1 MPLKASPD
9 THIITRKVH
18 ASLPLMER
26 KMYRCIQT
34 IIERGGTGNQYVS
47 VHNKN
52 FPGNNLGGV
61 TIGAAK
67 GEAVHRGYVSVNNSF
82 TPGVISKRYRVTK
95 KGFSAYI
102 ANSSMRIVKEALE
115 GPQGYPDASLEESII
130 GESLQDI
137 ELSSEYTKGWKVRSE
152 FNIERF
158 YRTYRQAKEGKV
170 RFKTDE
176 QGRIYHCLTNL
187 NKDYRK
193 YLSFDGHGGEPM
205 VEVDIK
211 TSNPVMLL
219 KGGFVHPKEKY
230 LWATWIH
237 QGVFYEQLTSQNT
250 HRNSAKR
257 YINAVF
263 NGSTGKIRSQ
273 VSKHF
278 PMTMKGID
286 KSTGLELMKMESYVM
301 NKALVIFKDDFP
313 LIRLH
318 DAILCS
324 SNYAQLVAGYFNYI
338 GLPTNYASCSLEAL
352 MEPLC
357 LSS

>member
-1 MPLKASPD
+1 MPLKTSPD

-18 ASLPLMER
+18 ASLPLKER

-47 VHNKN
+47 VHNKS

-61 TIGAAK
+61 TVGAAK
-67 GEAVHRGYVSVNNSF
+67 GEAVLRGYVSVNNKY

-95 KGFSAYI
+95 KGFKAYM
-102 ANSSMRIVKEALE
+102 ANSSMRVVEEPLE
-115 GPQGYPDASLEESII
+115 GYQGYPEASLEESII
-130 GESLQDI
+130 GESLQGI
-137 ELSSEYTKGWKVRSE
+137 ELSSEFTKGWKVRSE

-158 YRTYRQAKEGKV
+158 YRAYRLAKEGKV
-170 RFKTDE
+170 RFKTDD

-187 NKDYRK
+187 SKNYRK
-193 YLSFDGHGGEPM
+193 YISLDGNGGKPLA
-205 VEVDIK
+205 EVDIK

-219 KGGFVHPKEKY
+219 KGGFVHPKEKD
-230 LWATWIH
+230 LWAAWIH
-237 QGVFYEQLTSQNT
+237 KGVFYERLTTGNT
-250 HRNSAKR
+250 SRNSAKR
-257 YINAVF
+257 YINSVF
-263 NGSTGKIRSQ
+263 NGSRGKTRYQ
-273 VSKHF
+273 VSKYF
-278 PMTMKGID
+278 PMTMRGID

-301 NKALVIFKDDFP
+301 NKALEMFKDDFP
-313 LIRLH
+313 TIRLH

-324 SNYAQLVAGYFNYI
+324 PNYAQLVAGYFNYI
-338 GLPTNYASCSLEAL
+338 GLPTNYARCSLEAL